1 MGDELAA
8 LAALEGGGDA
18 DLDAELVGLVRLA
31 LADALDLGRVQ
42 AVDLGAALAAFLI
55 AHPPRQAQ
63 QPGERGLERGIAV
76 DLAGNVADDAAEIG
90 LELAQGLFGAVELA
104 GMGVALVLDEGEL
117 ADPRIGLA
125 QLDAEPIGCLE
136 ILCTPPA
143 PCGASALWSWLQQ
156 LSVWQASA
164 WYNAVMAAVLPTR
177 AKAIATIRNMFF
189 TVMVLALLLK
199 STGPV

>member
-1 MGDELAA
+1 M
-8 LAALEGGGDA
+8 
-18 DLDAELVGLVRLA
+18 
-31 LADALDLGRVQ
+31 Q
-42 AVDLGAALAAFLI
+42 AVDFGAALSALLRANLAGETEQADEAGLAPRIAF
-55 AHPPRQAQ
+55 
-63 QPGERGLERGIAV
+63 
-76 DLAGNVADDAAEIG
+76 DLAGNVTDDAAQIG
-90 LELAQGLFGAVELA
+90 LELAQSLVGALELA
-104 GMGVALVLDEGEL
+104 RVGVALMHDECEL

-125 QLDAEPIGCLE
+125 QLDAEPTGCLE

-189 TVMVLALLLK
+189 TVMVWP
-199 STGPV
+199 SS